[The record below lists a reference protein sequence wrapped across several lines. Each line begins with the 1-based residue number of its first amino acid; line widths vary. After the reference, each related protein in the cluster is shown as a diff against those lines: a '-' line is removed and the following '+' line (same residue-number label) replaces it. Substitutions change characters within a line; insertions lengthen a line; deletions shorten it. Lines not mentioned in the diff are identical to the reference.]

1 MTAKPIDPPLIL
13 PGDFT
18 VDALILPRRID
29 EDGVGLYDDSVLMVA
44 KELREAGAQAEYQH
58 AANSRRW
65 IGEKGIPPV
74 VLDLLIGIG
83 GNAGWSALCAICR
96 GRKNQGVRVRVA
108 RCKQGE
114 AETQWEWFEAEGPGE
129 EVATAI
135 EALERSAAKEPR
147 NESGSEA

>member
-1 MTAKPIDPPLIL
+1 MTAKPIDPPFAL

-18 VDALILPRRID
+18 VDALILPRQIS
-29 EDGVGLYDDSVLMVA
+29 EGGVGLYDDSVLMVA

-58 AANSRRW
+58 VASSRRW

-83 GNAGWSALCAICR
+83 SNAGWAALRAVCR
-96 GRKNQGVRVRVA
+96 SRKNQGVRVQVA
-108 RCKQGE
+108 RCKQGK
-114 AETQWEWFEAEGPGE
+114 AETQWEWFEAEGPGD

-135 EALERSAAKEPR
+135 EALEPSAAKEPR
-147 NESGSEA
+147 NESGPEA